1 MTDIRR
7 YFCEGNL
14 YFLTHVTHNRIP
26 ILIDNYDLFHEAI
39 ESKLKKP
46 TSLLAW
52 VVLPDHIHM
61 IVDPGECDLSILM
74 RQFKLSFS
82 TRYRKRS
89 GIREGRMWQ
98 YRFWDHQ
105 IRDESDLKQ
114 HLDYIHY
121 NPVKHGLA
129 SSSFEWKLSSIH
141 GFREQGYYEDDWG
154 VIEKPEFDGDFGK

>member
-1 MTDIRR
+1 MTNIRR

-14 YFLTHVTHNRIP
+14 CFLTHVTHNRIP
-26 ILIDNYDLFHEAI
+26 ILVDNCDLLHEAI

-46 TSLLAW
+46 TFLLAW
-52 VVLPDHIHM
+52 VVLPDHLHV
-61 IVDPGECDLSILM
+61 IVDPGECDSSILM

-82 TRYRKRS
+82 TRYRKRT
-89 GIREGRMWQ
+89 GVREGRVWQ

-105 IRDESDLKQ
+105 IRDERDLKR

-129 SSSFEWKLSSIH
+129 SSPFEWRLSSIH
-141 GFREQGYYEDDWG
+141 SFREQGHYDDDWE
-154 VIEKPEFDGDFGK
+154 VIEKPEPDGGYGE